1 MLLGKEKIPLYC
13 QLAEVIINEIETK
26 GLEENDRLPAEREYC
41 EKYKLSRATVRQAI
55 DYLEKK
61 GYIYKIQGSG
71 TFVSSRRLKQKLLKF
86 YSFTEEMKK
95 QGKIPESKIL
105 SFKTIEADDKI
116 SKELNLSK
124 KEKVFELVRIRLADG
139 EKVMYEKTYLPYKKF
154 LNLSKKDL
162 LTSPLYDIL
171 QSRYRLTFTKAIER
185 FSVGVSDTHV
195 SDMLSIS
202 CGTPI
207 INLQRWTYTGI
218 EIIEY
223 TISSVRGDKF
233 EFEVELDKEQNN
245 RL

>member
-1 MLLGKEKIPLYC
+1 MLLGKERIPLYC

>member
-202 CGTPI
+202 YGTPI

>member
-1 MLLGKEKIPLYC
+1 MLLGKEKIPLYY
-13 QLAEVIINEIETK
+13 QLAEIIIDEIESK
-26 GLEENDRLPAEREYC
+26 GLQENDQIPTERAYC

-105 SFKTIEADDKI
+105 SFKEIEAGEKI
-116 SKELNLSK
+116 SKELNIE
-124 KEKVFELVRIRLADG
+124 KEDKVFELIRLRLADR
-139 EKVMYEKTYLPYKKF
+139 EEIMYEKTYLPIKRF
-154 LNLSKKDL
+154 RNLSKKDL
-162 LTSPLYDIL
+162 LNNSLYGIL
-171 QSRYRLTFTKAIER
+171 QSRYKTIFTKAIER
-185 FSVGVSDTHV
+185 FSLGISDEKV
-195 SDMLSIS
+195 AEVLSIVE
-202 CGTPI
+202 GTPVI
-207 INLQRWTYTGI
+207 KLQRWTYTGI

-223 TISSVRGDKF
+223 TISSVRGDRF
-233 EFEVELDKEQNN
+233 EFEVELEQDQNN

>member
-154 LNLSKKDL
+154 LDLSKKDL